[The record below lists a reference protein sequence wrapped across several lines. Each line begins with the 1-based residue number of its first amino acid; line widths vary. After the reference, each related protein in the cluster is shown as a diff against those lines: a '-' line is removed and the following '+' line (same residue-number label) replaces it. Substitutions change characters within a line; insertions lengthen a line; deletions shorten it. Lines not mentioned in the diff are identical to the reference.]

1 MTPTLTLPLFRSELQ
16 ARLLGLML
24 DDPTRPWTTSEL
36 RDRLRASG
44 PSIHREL
51 QRALQ
56 AGVVTREGIGRTYL
70 YRAAVTSPLY
80 EPLRELLQRTIGVEI
95 EIRHA
100 LEGLPG
106 LEAAFVHG
114 SFATGRKVR
123 PASDVDV
130 LVLGSVDYR
139 VMRKRLRDVERRTG
153 RQIDVVA
160 YEPEEFASL
169 LREGNSFA
177 RSVVEG
183 EPRPLVGNL
192 ARLPGRE

>member
-1 MTPTLTLPLFRSELQ
+1 VAPTLTLPLFRSELQ

-24 DDPTRPWTTSEL
+24 DDPARPWTTSEL
-36 RDRLRASG
+36 RDRLCASG

-51 QRALQ
+51 QRALG
-56 AGVVTREGIGRTYL
+56 AGVLTREGIGRTYL
-70 YRAAVTSPLY
+70 YRAAATSPLY
-80 EPLRELLQRTIGVEI
+80 EPLRELLLRTIGVEI
-95 EIRHA
+95 EIRRA

-106 LEAAFVHG
+106 VEAAFVHG
-114 SFATGRKVR
+114 SFATGTNMR

-139 VMRKRLRDVERRTG
+139 VMRKRLREVERRTG
-153 RQIDVVA
+153 RQVDVVV
-160 YEPEEFASL
+160 YEPDEFAAL
-169 LREGNSFA
+169 VREGNSFA

-183 EPRPLVGNL
+183 EPRPLVGSL